1 MRKPPPEPAP
11 TIDPSGEAAGAGL
24 EPRPSKTQ
32 LKRQMHE
39 LQRLGGELVALS
51 PAQLR
56 RIELPELLREQ
67 IEAARQ
73 INSREA
79 LRRQLQYIGRLMRNA
94 DADSIRAQL
103 AARSGARPGTQP
115 AAQPAGF
122 GRRPGAAR

>member
-1 MRKPPPEPAP
+1 MRKPPPEPDP
-11 TIDPSGEAAGAGL
+11 TITPSGETAGAAL

-39 LQRLGGELVALS
+39 LQRLGQDLVALP

-73 INSREA
+73 ISSREA

-103 AARSGARPGTQP
+103 AGRSGARP
-115 AAQPAGF
+115 AAQPAVPERG
-122 GRRPGAAR
+122 PGTAQ

>member
-1 MRKPPPEPAP
+1 MRKPPPDPDP
-11 TIDPSGEAAGAGL
+11 TTDPSGEAARAGL

-39 LQRLGGELVALS
+39 LQRLGQDLVALP

-103 AARSGARPGTQP
+103 AARSGARPVAQSV
-115 AAQPAGF
+115 AQPAVLN
-122 GRRPGAAR
+122 RRPGAAR